1 MSPQQNPILAY
12 LSEFK
17 VINKFSKDFWLTNF
31 LYFFDTLAYFSMIH
45 VLVLYLTQ
53 NCGFSDVD
61 SGLWVGFYTLFVTA
75 FVFAVGSVCD
85 IIGIKKALYI
95 GIILHLIS
103 RLGLAAGSEMQG
115 TFAGMN
121 VGDFTVK
128 SSILL
133 MALGSAF
140 VTPVIQ
146 AAIRRFSTKETRG
159 TGFNL
164 YYLLMNVSALL
175 ANYILVTYML
185 ENHGNVKGQEYIMY
199 FGVITTAVALFAA
212 WFINDQNY
220 ADPNERF
227 NSPSPRRPL
236 AIFAEVWK
244 EKSFQKLVL
253 FLFLS
258 LGVRLVFTLQ
268 FLIFPKYYRRLL
280 YDDFPIGLASAINP
294 AIIVFGLIAV
304 IPILNKYS
312 TVKLMVVG
320 MSISAFS
327 MVLLVFPVE
336 WFFALP
342 YINTTSDAFL
352 FVVFAQII
360 IFAFGELLFNP
371 RFTEYVASMAPK
383 DKVTS
388 YMALSALPMYIAK
401 PINGLLSG
409 FLVAY
414 FCYEGIRAKV
424 DTGNITFE
432 ESPQAMWLIYLI
444 LAVLSPVSVLLLR
457 NKLADNK
464 PGDIQTDDATM
475 EKALEAESTYLDPQ
489 EKEVIEANAKKSTF

>member
-1 MSPQQNPILAY
+1 MSKQQNPIAAY

-45 VLVLYLTQ
+45 VLVVYLTQ
-53 NCGFSDVD
+53 NCNFSDID
-61 SGLWVGFYTLFVTA
+61 SGIWVGFYTLFVTA
-75 FVFAVGSVCD
+75 FVFAVGSICD

-95 GIILHLIS
+95 GIALHLVS
-103 RLGLAAGSEMQG
+103 RLGLAAGSEIHT
-115 TFAGMN
+115 TFLGLNM
-121 VGDFTVK
+121 GEFTVK

-146 AAIRRFSTKETRG
+146 AAIRRFSNKETRG
-159 TGFNL
+159 AGFNL
-164 YYLLMNVSALL
+164 YYLLMNVSAFT
-175 ANYILVTYML
+175 ANFVLVTIML
-185 ENHGNVKGQEYIMY
+185 ENFGNIKGQEYIMY
-199 FGVITTAVALFAA
+199 FGVITTVVALFAA
-212 WFINDQNY
+212 FFVNEHNY
-220 ADPNERF
+220 ADPNERSVTA
-227 NSPSPRRPL
+227 NTRRPL

-268 FLIFPKYYRRLL
+268 FLIFPKYYRRMLF
-280 YDDFPIGLASAINP
+280 DDFPIGLASAVNP
-294 AIIVFGLIAV
+294 FIIVFGLIAV

-312 TVKLMVVG
+312 TVKLMVLG

-336 WFFALP
+336 WFFILP
-342 YINTTSDAFL
+342 GVNTTSDAFL
-352 FVVFAQII
+352 FVVFAQIV

-409 FLVAY
+409 ILVAY
-414 FCYEGIRAKV
+414 FCYEGMRAKI
-424 DTGNITFE
+424 DTGNVTFE
-432 ESPQAMWLIYLI
+432 ESPQSMWLIYLI
-444 LAVLSPVSVLLLR
+444 LAVLSPLSVLLFR
-457 NKLADNK
+457 NKLADSK
-464 PGDIQTDDATM
+464 PGAIDGHDEMLQ
-475 EKALEAESTYLDPQ
+475 EAREIEATYLDPQ
-489 EKEVIEANAKKSTF
+489 EKEVVEAEMPKA